1 MLRVACAVIIQNN
14 KVLAVQRGANMKMAG
29 KWEFPGGKLEPGE
42 TASQC
47 IEREILEELAM
58 NIQVEEEWPST
69 IHQYTDFQI
78 ELIPLRCKSDQTRPI
93 LLEHHDFEWLDSESL
108 FWVDWADADIPI
120 RDKVASLLV
129 SA

>member
-93 LLEHHDFEWLDSESL
+93 LKEHHDFEWLDSESL

-120 RDKVASLLV
+120 RDKVAILLV

>member
-14 KVLAVQRGANMKMAG
+14 KVLAVQRGPEMKMAG

-47 IEREILEELAM
+47 IVREILEELAM

-69 IHQYTDFQI
+69 IHQYNDFQI
-78 ELIPLRCKSDQTRPI
+78 ELIPLRCESDQASPI
-93 LLEHHDFEWLDSESL
+93 LKEHQDFQWLDSESI
-108 FWVDWADADIPI
+108 FWVEWADADIPI

>member
-1 MLRVACAVIIQNN
+1 
-14 KVLAVQRGANMKMAG
+14 MKMAG

-47 IEREILEELAM
+47 IVREILEELAM

-69 IHQYTDFQI
+69 IHQYNDFQI
-78 ELIPLRCKSDQTRPI
+78 ELIPLRCETDQTSPI
-93 LLEHHDFEWLDSESL
+93 LKEHQDFQWLDSESL

>member
-1 MLRVACAVIIQNN
+1 MLRVACAIIIQNN
-14 KVLAVQRGANMKMAG
+14 KVLAVQRGPEMKMAG

-47 IEREILEELAM
+47 IVREILEELAM

-69 IHQYTDFQI
+69 IHQYNDFQI
-78 ELIPLRCKSDQTRPI
+78 ELIPLRCETDQTSPI
-93 LLEHHDFEWLDSESL
+93 LKEHQDFQWLDSESL

-120 RDKVASLLV
+120 RDKVAILLV

>member
-14 KVLAVQRGANMKMAG
+14 KVLAVQRGPEMKMAG

-47 IEREILEELAM
+47 IVREILEELAL

-78 ELIPLRCKSDQTRPI
+78 ELIPLRCESDQTSPI
-93 LLEHHDFEWLDSESL
+93 LKEHQDFQWLDSESL

>member
-14 KVLAVQRGANMKMAG
+14 KVLAVQRGPEMKMAG

-47 IEREILEELAM
+47 IVREILEELAM

-69 IHQYTDFQI
+69 SHQYTDFQI
-78 ELIPLRCKSDQTRPI
+78 ELIPLRCESDQTSPI
-93 LLEHHDFEWLDSESL
+93 LKEHQDFQWLDSESL

-120 RDKVASLLV
+120 RDKVAILLV

>member
-14 KVLAVQRGANMKMAG
+14 KVLAVQRGPEMKMAG

-47 IEREILEELAM
+47 IVREILEELAM

-69 IHQYTDFQI
+69 SHQYTDFKI
-78 ELIPLRCKSDQTRPI
+78 ELIPLRCEADQTSPI
-93 LLEHHDFEWLDSESL
+93 LKEHQDFQWLDSESL

-120 RDKVASLLV
+120 RDKVAILLV

>member
-78 ELIPLRCKSDQTRPI
+78 ELIPLRCESDQTRPI
-93 LLEHHDFEWLDSESL
+93 LKEHQDFQWLDSESL

>member
-78 ELIPLRCKSDQTRPI
+78 ELIPLRCESAQTRPI
-93 LLEHHDFEWLDSESL
+93 LKEHQDFQWLDSESL